1 MKKHIAIS
9 LIYRFAEKHRLR
21 TDVYADKKG
30 QQFISNEQ
38 GKSIIGFTDEGFWG
52 FSRELS
58 LFKRGDLIEPSN
70 GLTYWACRNNIHT
83 WSAVSRYE
91 FEKILEEE
99 FEKTNKFFC
108 FMIDNYRAKVKEYK
122 EKQAQYKMKIMLDDF
137 NEAK

>member
-21 TDVYADKKG
+21 TGVYANKG
-30 QQFISNEQ
+30 QKFISNEQ
-38 GKSIIGFTDEGFWG
+38 GKSIIGFTNEGFWG

-58 LFKRGDLIEPSN
+58 LFRRGDLIEPTN

-83 WSAVSRYE
+83 WGDVSRYE
-91 FEKILEEE
+91 FEKLLEEE

-108 FMIDNYRAKVKEYK
+108 FMLDNYRQLVKEYK
-122 EKQAQYKMKIMLDDF
+122 EKQSQYKMKIMLGDF

>member
-21 TDVYADKKG
+21 TDVYADKGCK
-30 QQFISNEQ
+30 FISNEQ
-38 GKSIIGFTDEGFWG
+38 GKSIIGFSDEGFWG

-70 GLTYWACRNNIHT
+70 GLTYWSCRNNIYT
-83 WSAVSRYE
+83 WDAISRYE

-99 FEKTNKFFC
+99 FAKTNKFFC
-108 FMIDNYRAKVKEYK
+108 FMLDNYRTMVKEYK
-122 EKQAQYKMKIMLDDF
+122 EKQTQYKMKIMLEDF